1 MNAVT
6 QKPIRWIDKHLLLIC
21 FLPPIMAGCG
31 SNTPPGAGN
40 GPGNNPPV
48 VHAGSDQIVDAGA
61 SVTLDGSA
69 SNDPDGNAISFSWK
83 QTLGTSVSLSSTSAP
98 IVTFTAPASGTALT
112 FELTVSDGQSN
123 SAATVNVSVH
133 PVEQSARIVEL
144 HQRSIT
150 DDPAVTGNF
159 PDGWTIPGLPSGPLG
174 TPNPGETGAP
184 DGVEKINYAPLA
196 EVNLA
201 PGDTHKVDL
210 QAAGPSLLIG
220 SAKWIGTT
228 ESLSV
233 TLSFNGASVATGS
246 GFSIGTDRGGSVV
259 RAQTTAGGEV
269 SLLVT
274 NTSAVAVKV
283 RIILGVF
290 AL

>member
-1 MNAVT
+1 MSALA
-6 QKPIRWIDKHLLLIC
+6 QRPIRPADKHVLWLCLSLLVVVRC
-21 FLPPIMAGCG
+21 SP
-31 SNTPPGAGN
+31 STPPAN
-40 GPGNNPPV
+40 NTNNPPV
-48 VHAGSDQIVDAGA
+48 VKAGADQVVDAGA

-69 SNDPDGNAISFSWK
+69 SSDPDGNAISFFWK
-83 QTLGTSVSLSSTSAP
+83 QTLGTPVSLSSTSAS
-98 IVTFTAPASGTALT
+98 VATFTAPANGTSLT

-123 SAATVNVSVH
+123 SVAKVNISVR
-133 PVEQSARIVEL
+133 PVEPLAQITET
-144 HQRSIT
+144 HQPSTR

-159 PDGWTIPGLPSGPLG
+159 PDGWTIAGLPSGPLG

-196 EVNLA
+196 EVELA
-201 PGDTHKVDL
+201 PGATQEVDL

-228 ESLSV
+228 DSLSV
-233 TLSFNGASVATGS
+233 TLGFNGASVATGD

-259 RAQTTAGGEV
+259 RAQTTAGGQV
-269 SLLVT
+269 SLLVA
-274 NTSAVAVKV
+274 NTSAVKVKV
-283 RIILGVF
+283 RIILGAF